1 MWLGKQELKKSLD
14 SAGGGGRHCNATGS
28 IGPQQRHHSHDDGHC
43 DSSSANDADVDNDK
57 DDGGKQ
63 QRKQMQQQHSS
74 AAIKTRALADG
85 VIV

>member
-1 MWLGKQELKKSLD
+1 M
-14 SAGGGGRHCNATGS
+14 
-28 IGPQQRHHSHDDGHC
+28 GPQHIHHSHDDGHC